1 MTDTFDSTPEPG
13 RKLPMIAAF
22 GADAPLTM
30 SSREI
35 ADLCEK
41 RHDHVIRDIEKML
54 ADVFGDAPNLGDQ
67 GVSTAYDARG
77 YVSEIRL
84 PKDLTVT
91 LITGYR
97 ADLRYKVVKR
107 LEEMEAQ
114 LRAQTAAPVLDLND
128 PAQLRP
134 LLASYAE
141 RVQVAEAKVAEQQ
154 PKVEAFDRIEASDG
168 CLGVRQASKVL
179 AYPERKLTKWLESN
193 GWAFRQSGKGPLQGY
208 VAKRQQGYME
218 HRLDSYLDPETQEPR
233 TRIQMV
239 ITPKGI
245 ARLAQVLP
253 SEGRA

>member
-1 MTDTFDSTPEPG
+1 MNPNHYEGKFLMNMPANPFAFN
-13 RKLPMIAAF
+13 PIA
-22 GADAPLTM
+22 M

-41 RHDHVIRDIEKML
+41 EHKHVIRDIEKML
-54 ADVFGDAPNLGDQ
+54 VDVFGDGPDLGHQ
-67 GVSTAYDARG
+67 GVSKAYDARG
-77 YVSEIRL
+77 YISEIHL

-114 LRAQTAAPVLDLND
+114 IRAQAAAPVLDLND
-128 PAQLRP
+128 PAQLVP
-134 LLASYAE
+134 LLTSYAQ
-141 RVQVAEAKVAEQQ
+141 RTQIAEAKVAEQQ

-179 AYPERKLTKWLESN
+179 AYPERKLTKWLETH
-193 GWAFRQSGKGPLQGY
+193 GWAFRQSGKGPLQAY

-218 HRLDSYLDPETQEPR
+218 HRLDAYKDPETQEPR
-233 TRIQMV
+233 TRIQLV
-239 ITPKGI
+239 ITPKGV